1 MARRTLIIYPKN
13 RLTHITRSLLRVFL
27 KFLRR
32 QWLCFSFNIAT
43 TILIVTLLNTSLASL
58 AGAADLD
65 VTLTVPKVPLSNE
78 NSTLNCSPEGTT
90 VGGEISCRIY
100 LEDIQG
106 VPVVNAP
113 VQIVSSRNLDESV
126 DLIYPSIEDT
136 NVEGEADFV
145 ITSNIAGDGVL
156 RAMSTSDG
164 SYVGDSF
171 YFRFFPKTPEKPK
184 KPETPKVPIV
194 PETHS
199 SKIISFTDIYSDRTK
214 LTIGKDKAVVSVKVL
229 DQDNMPMSSLV
240 TTLLYDSQYGRS
252 EQQSSLTN
260 HLGIATFTFVP
271 QKKGK
276 VEIGAR
282 VSSQIIE
289 KKIILVIEEKTI
301 LEQIQES
308 EVAKEIA
315 TGLSPVMTTTTAV
328 SLVSIIASILGSAPA
343 AFHALMY
350 IISLILE
357 AFGFKR
363 KKKNWCRVYDSTTG
377 NGVGLAL
384 VRLYNQQTM
393 KLVSTIVTNQ
403 LGRFNFKPEPGTYT
417 ISVSKEGFIFPTKI
431 YAKHN
436 DIKTQQKAIVAYNHY
451 IGQPINVTENNYS
464 LNIDVPIDPMTKNLS
479 FSRRVKIWSGDMF
492 YSFISRLPYFFVPTL
507 ILGTLAS
514 IFVAI
519 VISERRNIVVAIAYL
534 LFALIYS
541 LVRMIRSAQSGV
553 VIDSEGKPLSGV
565 IVSIFER
572 NYNTL
577 KESQITDRLG
587 RFQISADSGEY
598 ILKAKKDGYDFDSEN
613 LKEIIKKSR
622 AKNKLSGQTIIL
634 KKAEYIN
641 LTIIGRKT

>member
-1 MARRTLIIYPKN
+1 MIIYPKN